1 MYYVK
6 EGWNTDIDV
15 YEYWIMKQGSKKI
28 IAIVSDRKDAKH
40 IVAALEKQVPKK
52 PVIKEWS
59 PARCPTCG
67 AELSEDMGDGY
78 YKPWYS
84 KKVCDCGQ
92 KLDWN
97 EVES

>member
-52 PVIKEWS
+52 PREHYNWVDLTEEERQET
-59 PARCPTCG
+59 AR
-67 AELSEDMGDGY
+67 
-78 YKPWYS
+78 WYCKS
-84 KKVCDCGQ
+84 CDSAVEESYSYCCNCGQ

-97 EVES
+97 